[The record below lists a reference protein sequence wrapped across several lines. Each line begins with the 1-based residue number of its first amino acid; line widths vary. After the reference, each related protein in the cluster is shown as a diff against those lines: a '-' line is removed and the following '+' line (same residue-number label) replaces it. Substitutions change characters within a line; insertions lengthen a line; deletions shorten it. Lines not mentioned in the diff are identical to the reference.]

1 MDGLA
6 DSGFVVR
13 PVDVE
18 RFTEDFVAGNR
29 PPVTAIPAVIAIV
42 AHGEVRVRWH
52 DDFTLVDITENLI
65 GPLGLHA

>member
-42 AHGEVRVRWH
+42 AHGEVRVWKNAMYE
-52 DDFTLVDITENLI
+52 LVDDPCELAE
-65 GPLGLHA
+65 PQ